1 MPDRKAR
8 CHSTESQMEPDP
20 KLLDVLVCPVT
31 KTVLIY
37 DRAKQELVSKAA
49 GLAYPI
55 RGGIPIM
62 RADEARPL
70 SDEERER
77 R

>member
-1 MPDRKAR
+1 
-8 CHSTESQMEPDP
+8 MEPDP

-31 KTVLIY
+31 KTVLTY

-55 RGGIPIM
+55 RSGIPIM
-62 RADEARPL
+62 RADEARQL
-70 SDEERER
+70 SDAERDSK
-77 R
+77 